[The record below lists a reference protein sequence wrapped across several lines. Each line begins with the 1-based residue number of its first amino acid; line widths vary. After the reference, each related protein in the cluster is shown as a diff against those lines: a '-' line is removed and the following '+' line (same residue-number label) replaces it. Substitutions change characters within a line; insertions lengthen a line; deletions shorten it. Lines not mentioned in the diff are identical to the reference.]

1 MQSIATLAALLA
13 VAVLLVP
20 LFKRAGLGTV
30 IGYLAAGVLIGPWG
44 FGVVRDPENLL
55 HTAEVGVVLL
65 LFVIGLELQPSRLWA
80 LRKSVFG
87 LGALQV
93 GGCAAVMAPAAH
105 LLGLDWPLAVV
116 VGLTLALSSTA
127 FVLPTLA
134 ERNEMGSLFGR
145 ETFGI
150 LLFQDLLV
158 IPLLAV
164 LPLLGAQSHDGEGT
178 NPLVGVGILVAAIL
192 VGRPL
197 LDLVFRH
204 VTRINSREMFTAAA
218 LATALGLGLLLQ
230 AGGLSMSL
238 GAFVAGVLL
247 SDSDFRHELEA
258 SILPF
263 QGLLMGLFFI
273 AVGMGIDLGM
283 IVHHP
288 LNVLGLTL
296 ALVLI
301 KGGSFFVLRRLTGC
315 DTRRSRMQALILAQ
329 CGEFAFVLFGAAQEG
344 GLLPAA
350 VVAQLN
356 LSVALSMALAPFLII
371 WGDRLDA
378 RSAPA
383 AEVPPPDEMPDEHAP
398 VVIAGFGR
406 VGQIVGRVLLARRV
420 RFTALDKDHSEV
432 KTIRRFGIEAFYGD
446 AAQLE
451 VLHAAKVGEAQVFV
465 LAIDD
470 IEASLL
476 SAETVRRHFPDVTI
490 VARARNRFHA
500 YRLMDLGV
508 ELIIRETF
516 LSSLDMARQVFETLG
531 KPAERARDIVARFA
545 EYDGRILRREQALY
559 HDETQLIQTSREAL
573 DELASLLEEEVPAPA
588 AEQAPADAATEA
600 AAGEGETAEGDAGQA
615 TPDAHDRPPA
625 DDAGNTTPALLRGTR
640 EG

>member
-93 GGCAAVMAPAAH
+93 GGCAAVMAPAAY

-178 NPLVGVGILVAAIL
+178 NPLIGVGILVAAIL

-378 RSAPA
+378 RSAA
-383 AEVPPPDEMPDEHAP
+383 AVEAPPPDEMPDEHAP

-476 SAETVRRHFPDVTI
+476 SAETVRRHFPGVTI

-545 EYDGRILRREQALY
+545 EYDARVLRREQALY

-573 DELASLLEEEVPAPA
+573 DELASLLEEEVPAPTAEA
-588 AEQAPADAATEA
+588 AEPEQSPAEDKADATADTATDTAAAEAGEAAPA
-600 AAGEGETAEGDAGQA
+600 GDTDG
-615 TPDAHDRPPA
+615 
-625 DDAGNTTPALLRGTR
+625 GTPALLRGAR
-640 EG
+640 DG

>member
-93 GGCAAVMAPAAH
+93 GGCAAVMAPAAY

-178 NPLVGVGILVAAIL
+178 NPLIGVGILVAAIL

-476 SAETVRRHFPDVTI
+476 SAETVRRHFPGVTI

-545 EYDGRILRREQALY
+545 EYDARVLRREQALY

-573 DELASLLEEEVPAPA
+573 DELASLLEEEVPAPTAEA
-588 AEQAPADAATEA
+588 AEPEQSPAEDKADATADTATDTAAAEAGEAAPA
-600 AAGEGETAEGDAGQA
+600 GDTDG
-615 TPDAHDRPPA
+615 
-625 DDAGNTTPALLRGTR
+625 GTPALLRGAR
-640 EG
+640 DG